1 MRIVRIHSLLVFST
15 SNHTSSHFY
24 VIDHVFTSLIVSL
37 PVFAKEQ
44 FWAFEH
50 GFFPPLNHRFFSVS
64 LFSDIMGH
72 ILAFNKPLIR
82 GIEYPFK
89 FDSPSSLIQQETP
102 PGHNFTLAQVLVTR
116 AQAIGRGHASK
127 SA

>member
-1 MRIVRIHSLLVFST
+1 M
-15 SNHTSSHFY
+15 
-24 VIDHVFTSLIVSL
+24 FTSLIVSL
-37 PVFAKEQ
+37 PVFGKEQ

-50 GFFPPLNHRFFSVS
+50 GFFPPLNHRFVSVS

-89 FDSPSSLIQQETP
+89 VLLVRQPKIDYSETYVF
-102 PGHNFTLAQVLVTR
+102 NRRLVLAGVFGNNSEFLFKLEKEHRV
-116 AQAIGRGHASK
+116 K
-127 SA
+127 